1 MNIIYIDNFNE
12 LNNQIINNYTFEINN
27 NILTIKNKSL
37 FNLTFDLEKTSRIK
51 IIQNIKKICNIH
63 IWLNKLTPREA
74 LEYIESKG
82 FNKSLLNMSGKAMH
96 KYNMIEEGD
105 RIAIGVSGGKDSLTL
120 INILYRVKQIANIN
134 FDIIP
139 IHIHPN
145 TDTSNTLHI
154 KKYIESLGLK
164 LKIIETD
171 LEKFLFEDGDVKNP
185 CFLCGRIRRGILYT
199 YLKENN
205 INKLALGHHKDD
217 IVETYLMNIFYQGN
231 THSMR
236 PSYFAKEYGVQVI
249 RPLAF
254 VEESTTIK
262 YSKKINL
269 PILKSTCPYETSDN
283 SRRLKVKN
291 LIKELSIDNLDVRSS
306 ILNALKSDNKI

>member
-1 MNIIYIDNFNE
+1 MNIIYINDFYE
-12 LNNQIINNYTFEINN
+12 LNDKTVNEYNFKIDNNTLI
-27 NILTIKNKSL
+27 IKNKNL
-37 FNLTFDLEKTSRIK
+37 FKLTFDLTKNSRIK
-51 IIQNIKKICNIH
+51 ILQNIRKTCNIN
-63 IWLNKLTPREA
+63 IWFNKLTSREA
-74 LEYIESKG
+74 LEYIESNG
-82 FNKSLLNMSGKAMH
+82 FNKTLLNMSGKAMH
-96 KYNMIEEGD
+96 KYNMIEDGD

-120 INILYRVKQIANIN
+120 INILYRVKQISNIN

-154 KKYIESLGLK
+154 KKYIESLRLK

-171 LEKFLFEDGDVKNP
+171 LEKFLFEEGNIKNP

-217 IVETYLMNIFYQGN
+217 IIETYLMNIFYQGN

-236 PSYFAKEYGVQVI
+236 PSYFAKEYEIQVI

-269 PILKSTCPYETSDN
+269 PILKSSCPYETSDN
-283 SRRLKVKN
+283 SRRLKIKN
-291 LIKELSIDNLDVRSS
+291 LIKELSIDNPDIRSS
-306 ILNALKSDNKI
+306 ILNALKSDKKI